1 MKSQP
6 RISVIIPT
14 YNRREMLRQ
23 MLESLARQRTAPGE
37 FEVIVADDGSSD
49 GTEDLVDSFSGQLRL
64 RYHFQEDRGFRV
76 AAARNA
82 GARLATA
89 PVLAFLD
96 AGTVPGPDF
105 VRGHLTAHPLALL
118 HRAVIGYCFGYQ
130 PFSEPALVA
139 GEIASLGPAEV
150 QRRRADE
157 PSFSDVRHAVFAA
170 VDFDAG
176 RMAAPWFLFWSM
188 NCSVSADAFWA
199 AGGFDEAYQS
209 WGGEDTELGYRM
221 FRQGT
226 GFLISR
232 EAWTIELPH
241 ERRLVANRQSMMR
254 NARYLLRAHPDPI
267 LEITRDA
274 FSHPDLGLVESGAA
288 ALAAWMAE
296 AAPLDVLPEL
306 EKAAQAIPPDA
317 TVAIFG
323 CGRAV
328 PAALPSC
335 VLFDFDPDL
344 LAEAVAAGR
353 HTGHHALGLR
363 TSLPTQ
369 SIDVVIITSRLE
381 GLWSRWGDLIVAEA
395 ERIGRRRLGPPR
407 SARARSAQAARE

>member
-1 MKSQP
+1 MKSQQP
-6 RISVIIPT
+6 QVSVIIPT

-23 MLESLARQRTAPGE
+23 MLESLARQTLQPGG

-49 GTEDLVDSFSGQLRL
+49 GTEDLVDSFSATLPL

-82 GARLATA
+82 GARLATC
-89 PVLAFLD
+89 PILVFLD

-105 VRGHLTAHPLALL
+105 VRSHLKTHSAVPRH
-118 HRAVIGYCFGYQ
+118 HAVIGYCFGYQ
-130 PFSEPALVA
+130 PYSGLALPA
-139 GEIASLGPAEV
+139 GEMTSLGPVEIL
-150 QRRRADE
+150 RRHAGDR
-157 PSFSDVRHAVFAA
+157 PFSDVRHTVFAA

-176 RMAAPWFLFWSM
+176 RMAAPWFLFWGM
-188 NCSVSADAFWA
+188 NCSVSADAFWE
-199 AGGFDEAYQS
+199 AGGFDEAYRS
-209 WGGEDTELGYRM
+209 WGGEDTELAYRM
-221 FRQGT
+221 FRHGT

-232 EAWTIELPH
+232 EAWAIELPH
-241 ERRLVANRQSMMR
+241 ERRLLGNRQSLMR
-254 NARYLLRAHPDPI
+254 NARYLLKRHPDPI

-274 FSHPDLGLVESGAA
+274 FNYPDLGLVESGAA

-306 EKAAQAIPPDA
+306 EKAAQGMPPDA

-344 LAEAVAAGR
+344 LAEATAAGR
-353 HTGHHALGLR
+353 HAGYHALGLR
-363 TSLPTQ
+363 TPLPTQ
-369 SIDVVIITSRLE
+369 SVDVVIITSRLE

-395 ERIGRRRLGPPR
+395 ERIGKRVCGPPQ
-407 SARARSAQAARE
+407 SAQAARE